1 MSPAAYLI
9 FVRNNARFLAFGF
22 TMAFA
27 SSFGQTYFIGAF
39 GPAVRAEFGLSH
51 TAWGA
56 IYMIGTLASAALLPW
71 TGQQIDRLDLRRYA
85 TLVAA
90 ALILAAAVMALV
102 PSAALLVVAI
112 FLLRQSGQGLSTH
125 VSSTAMARYFDSDRG
140 KAVAVGSLGFSAG
153 EMLLPF
159 LAVLAI
165 GAVGWRATYG
175 GVALILAFGL
185 LPLIWFLLRGHDL
198 RHSSHLE
205 RSSQVGAPVSQSWSR
220 AQVLRHKRFYLLLP
234 ALAAPSFIATALF
247 FHHLTLAEVKG
258 WSAAWI
264 TGSYWL
270 YALGAVLASLASGPL
285 VDRLTAV
292 RVLPA
297 FLLPMVCGLLV
308 IALFDGAFWVWPYLL
323 LLGVTGGVSYTAMTA
338 LWAEI
343 YGVGHLGAIRSLM
356 VAVSVF
362 SSALGPVT
370 VGAMMDAGISI
381 EMICAGEALY
391 CLLASGLLAFALK
404 GYGRPALPQAGD

>member
-1 MSPAAYLI
+1 MP
-9 FVRNNARFLAFGF
+9 RFLAFGF

-56 IYMIGTLASAALLPW
+56 IYMAGTLASAALLPW
-71 TGQQIDRLDLRRYA
+71 SGQQIDRLDLRRYA
-85 TLVAA
+85 TFVAA
-90 ALILAAAVMALV
+90 GLILATAVMALV
-102 PSAALLVVAI
+102 PNALFLVLAI
-112 FLLRQSGQGLSTH
+112 FLLRQTGQGLSTH
-125 VSSTAMARYFDSDRG
+125 VSSTAMARYFDADRG

-153 EMLLPF
+153 ETLLPL

-165 GAVGWRATYG
+165 GALGWRVAYG

-185 LPLIWFLLRGHDL
+185 LPLIWFLLRGHEL

-205 RSSQVGAPVSQSWSR
+205 RSNRAGLPLARSWSR

-234 ALAAPSFIATALF
+234 ALAAPSFIGTALF

-308 IALFDGAFWVWPYLL
+308 IALFDAAFWAWPYLL
-323 LLGVTGGVSYTAMTA
+323 LLGLTSGLSYTAMTA

-343 YGVGHLGAIRSLM
+343 YGVGHLGAIRSL
-356 VAVSVF
+356 VFSVSVF

-370 VGAMMDAGISI
+370 VGALMDGGISI
-381 EMICAGEALY
+381 ERICAGAALY
-391 CLLASGLLAFALK
+391 CLLASGVLALALK
-404 GYGRPALPQAGD
+404 GYGRPALPLADA